1 MWRFISRGVRDFK
14 HSPSKPVDATEN
26 VQKQKPYIVKK
37 RKTCSLLNY
46 KAWAPS
52 SFQWTNSTGK
62 SEQSSHNSQDQIHY
76 NHTLFEA
83 FGWSGAIVFGWY
95 IGQSLIRNRNYFF
108 SKKDFEDKRRAE
120 FKYRTLSDVVTKV
133 VLAQPQYC
141 AILPT
146 ESYSTLTTSQ
156 HDSESYRLE
165 TTNPAPVEWYGPITK
180 EDNFN
185 QIGLELLDV
194 HKEMIAELENVRG
207 MKLLKKKKMTDAISH
222 FKQALLLNHP
232 TAAFNLAQCYEN
244 GWGTEQDYSQAVF
257 YYEKAKAQGHAS
269 AIYNLGVYYSRG
281 LGGLNTDADKANE
294 LFLMAAKLG
303 HAEAAQIT
311 GLVKCPAPSLE
322 DLSKMFEDQ
331 NSMSPYPGQ
340 LVEAV
345 ESYMKSNDITPDEAY
360 HSDEPE
366 SPLWDTFVKEVNEYN
381 QLWDK
386 KETGLD
392 KDNSVPFVF

>member
-1 MWRFISRGVRDFK
+1 MWRFISRGVRDLK
-14 HSPSKPVDATEN
+14 HSPSKPVDATE
-26 VQKQKPYIVKK
+26 KQKPYIVKK
-37 RKTCSLLNY
+37 KKTCSLLDY

-52 SFQWTNSTGK
+52 SFQWNRSTSK
-62 SEQSSHNSQDQIHY
+62 SKQSSHSNQDQIHY

-95 IGQSLIRNRNYFF
+95 VGQNLIRNRNYFF
-108 SKKDFEDKRRAE
+108 SKKDFEEKRKAD

-133 VLAQPQYC
+133 VLAQPQYSC
-141 AILPT
+141 ILPT
-146 ESYSTLTTSQ
+146 ESYSTSTPSQ
-156 HDSESYRLE
+156 HDSETHSFDL
-165 TTNPAPVEWYGPITK
+165 TNPAPVERYGPITK

-207 MKLLKKKKMTDAISH
+207 MKLLKKRKMTDAISH
-222 FKQALLLNHP
+222 FKQAVFLNHP

-244 GWGTEQDYSQAVF
+244 GWGTEKDYSQAVF

-281 LGGLNTDADKANE
+281 LGGLETNVDKANE

-331 NSMSPYPGQ
+331 NSKSPYPGQ
-340 LVEAV
+340 LIEAI
-345 ESYMKSNDITPDEAY
+345 ESYMKSNEITPDEAY

-366 SPLWDTFVKEVNEYN
+366 SPLWDTFVKEVSEYN

-386 KETGLD
+386 KETGQN
-392 KDNSVPFVF
+392 KANTIPFIF